1 MIFIT
6 YLNVIVSILSQFS
19 EKLYLKNLDLTKE
32 NIPRESRDK
41 NLGFFL
47 LMNCSKQKIVENKVS
62 YCEKEQEAK
71 DIVDAACRIGC
82 LVEQDGCNCRSQGT
96 SKGLC

>member
-1 MIFIT
+1 MRSIT

-32 NIPRESRDK
+32 NIPRESRDI

-47 LMNCSKQKIVENKVS
+47 LMNRSKQKIVENKVS
-62 YCEKEQEAK
+62 YCEKEQ
-71 DIVDAACRIGC
+71 
-82 LVEQDGCNCRSQGT
+82 
-96 SKGLC
+96 

>member
-1 MIFIT
+1 MRSIT

-47 LMNCSKQKIVENKVS
+47 LMNCSKQKIVENKVA
-62 YCEKEQEAK
+62 YCEKEQ
-71 DIVDAACRIGC
+71 
-82 LVEQDGCNCRSQGT
+82 
-96 SKGLC
+96 

>member
-41 NLGFFL
+41 KFRL
-47 LMNCSKQKIVENKVS
+47 LSSDELLETENSRK
-62 YCEKEQEAK
+62 
-71 DIVDAACRIGC
+71 
-82 LVEQDGCNCRSQGT
+82 
-96 SKGLC
+96 